1 MQKIKS
7 ASISLSCRR
16 KMTTQEIIRQIRAK
30 KPEISEKDVLDR
42 LQAEKSRNGG
52 LLGDETLLRLIAAK
66 FGVEVEQ
73 NRIHNSGNLSTSR
86 LFAGLNDVTVAGRLV
101 AVYQSRTFAGEK
113 PGKFATLMIVDNDG
127 ILRVVLWNDKA
138 DLVEKGEL
146 KEGQA
151 IRLLHGYTREDRYNK
166 VELHIGSKGQI
177 QIDPPEKG
185 NDYPTLEAF
194 TTKIGSLNKAM
205 GTAHLSGKVK
215 EILGLRNFT
224 RIDASNGV
232 AMRFILEDDSGKV
245 DVVAWDERATE
256 IERTVRVDTRLQL
269 VNAKVKENRNGTIEV
284 HVDLGTFISVPT

>member
-1 MQKIKS
+1 
-7 ASISLSCRR
+7 
-16 KMTTQEIIRQIRAK
+16 MTAQEIIRQILAK
-30 KPEISEKDVLDR
+30 KPEITEKEVLDK

-66 FGVEVEQ
+66 YGVEVEQ

-86 LFAGLNDVTVAGRLV
+86 LFAGLYDVTVAGRLV
-101 AVYQSRTFAGEK
+101 AIYPCRTFEGEK

-146 KEGQA
+146 KTGQA

-166 VELHIGSKGQI
+166 VELHLGNKGQI
-177 QIDPPEKG
+177 EIDPPEKG
-185 NDYPTLEAF
+185 NDYPTLEHFAI
-194 TTKIGSLNKAM
+194 KIGSLNKTM
-205 GTAHLSGKVK
+205 GTAHLSGIVK
-215 EILGLRNFT
+215 EILGLKNFT

-256 IERTVRVDTRLQL
+256 IERTIRVDTRLQL
-269 VNAKVKENRNGTIEV
+269 VNAKVRENRNGTIEV
-284 HVDLGTFISVPT
+284 HVDLGTFFNVPT